1 MPARSWPLRLRT
13 LLNGM
18 HGVTELLLD
27 TELTAEQR
35 EYAERLRDSNESLLD
50 AVNAVLDLSKIETGE
65 LELEPAFFDLRGM
78 VEDIG
83 DLLRNRARE
92 KGLELTVTIEDEVP
106 YAVRGDRARV
116 RQVLVN
122 LISNAVAF
130 TGGGG
135 IVVSVSAREKAG
147 DKTVVGFEVTDTGV
161 GIDEGTAGKL
171 LEGGGTGLG
180 LVICRHL
187 VDMMRGTIGVRGEPG
202 KGSTF
207 WFAIP
212 LERRTGPGRASDV
225 PRPDALAEDG
235 PGKVLVAEDD
245 VATQNAAVQLLE
257 KRGYDVEVVPN
268 GRQAVEAVTE
278 GEYAV
283 VLMDCHMPEMD
294 GYEAT
299 EEIRRRE
306 EQGQRTPVI
315 AMTASAMED
324 DRERCLAAGMDDY
337 LSKPLEPVHVNAVL
351 EYWIGLPD
359 EASVPDHA
367 EEPASAAYASAS
379 TKNKASSVLD
389 VGSLEDL
396 RRRTGSGRR
405 SALIVDLVG
414 LYLRDAPNRVEAI
427 QRAVAAEDARALRE
441 AARTLR
447 GSSRTLG
454 AARVAE
460 LCTELEQIGA
470 AGSVM
475 GAAPLVAQL
484 KQGFALTRR
493 ALERELS

>member
-1 MPARSWPLRLRT
+1 
-13 LLNGM
+13 
-18 HGVTELLLD
+18 
-27 TELTAEQR
+27 
-35 EYAERLRDSNESLLD
+35 
-50 AVNAVLDLSKIETGE
+50 
-65 LELEPAFFDLRGM
+65 
-78 VEDIG
+78 
-83 DLLRNRARE
+83 
-92 KGLELTVTIEDEVP
+92 
-106 YAVRGDRARV
+106 
-116 RQVLVN
+116 
-122 LISNAVAF
+122 
-130 TGGGG
+130 
-135 IVVSVSAREKAG
+135 
-147 DKTVVGFEVTDTGV
+147 
-161 GIDEGTAGKL
+161 
-171 LEGGGTGLG
+171 
-180 LVICRHL
+180 
-187 VDMMRGTIGVRGEPG
+187 
-202 KGSTF
+202 
-207 WFAIP
+207 
-212 LERRTGPGRASDV
+212 
-225 PRPDALAEDG
+225 
-235 PGKVLVAEDD
+235 VLVAEDD
-245 VATQNAAVQLLE
+245 VATQNVAVQLLE
-257 KRGYDVEVVPN
+257 RRGYDVEVVPN

>member
-1 MPARSWPLRLRT
+1 M
-13 LLNGM
+13 
-18 HGVTELLLD
+18 
-27 TELTAEQR
+27 AEP
-35 EYAERLRDSNESLLD
+35 
-50 AVNAVLDLSKIETGE
+50 T
-65 LELEPAFFDLRGM
+65 
-78 VEDIG
+78 
-83 DLLRNRARE
+83 
-92 KGLELTVTIEDEVP
+92 
-106 YAVRGDRARV
+106 
-116 RQVLVN
+116 
-122 LISNAVAF
+122 
-130 TGGGG
+130 
-135 IVVSVSAREKAG
+135 
-147 DKTVVGFEVTDTGV
+147 
-161 GIDEGTAGKL
+161 
-171 LEGGGTGLG
+171 
-180 LVICRHL
+180 
-187 VDMMRGTIGVRGEPG
+187 
-202 KGSTF
+202 
-207 WFAIP
+207 
-212 LERRTGPGRASDV
+212 
-225 PRPDALAEDG
+225 RPEALAEDG
-235 PGKVLVAEDD
+235 PRKVLVADDD
-245 VATQNAAVQLLE
+245 VATQNVAVQLLE

-306 EQGQRTPVI
+306 EQGQRTPVV

-359 EASVPDHA
+359 EASVPNHA
-367 EEPASAAYASAS
+367 E
-379 TKNKASSVLD
+379 SVLD

-405 SALIVDLVG
+405 SDLIVDLVG

-427 QRAVAAEDARALRE
+427 QRAVAAQDARALRE
-441 AARTLR
+441 AARALR

-475 GAAPLVAQL
+475 GAAHLVAQL